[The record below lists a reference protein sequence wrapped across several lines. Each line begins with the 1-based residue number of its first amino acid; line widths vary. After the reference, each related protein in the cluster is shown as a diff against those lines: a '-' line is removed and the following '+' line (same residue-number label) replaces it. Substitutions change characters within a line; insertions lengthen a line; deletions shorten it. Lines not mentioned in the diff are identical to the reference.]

1 MLQPSPD
8 RAAAEI
14 PGHRP
19 VAGLRFE
26 GLDAARGIGA
36 LLVVFGHYNFEMW
49 PERHFFTNQSS
60 GYLVVDV
67 FFMLSGFVLAHA
79 FFDRPDFRFRDYAA
93 KRIFRLWPLHMA
105 TLAAFA
111 ALMLWSADPVSLK
124 GFALNALML
133 HNIGIGDWSTVGFNY
148 PSWSISVE
156 FVSNLAIGAVL
167 IAIPSRWPNRWLGN
181 VMLAG
186 ICIVSAAIL
195 FATVPHLDRQL
206 QNVLGGVNTGLLRGF
221 VSFPLGILA
230 YRFFT
235 ANWSWFEQTSLAR
248 TVLIGLAIILFFT
261 TLCMPGRSRA
271 DISYLPLFALF
282 ITLLA
287 CPGPFWMAVFRPFL
301 WLGKISFAL
310 YMVHMLVIKG
320 MQETGIWPQDYASGL
335 AAVILVSVLLA
346 AAAHYGVERPAYNA
360 LNGIWNRRFRPAPRR
375 RKAVNWNEEARPEQ
389 RAA

>member
-1 MLQPSPD
+1 MQQPSPD
-8 RAAAEI
+8 RAATEI
-14 PGHRP
+14 AGKRQM
-19 VAGLRFE
+19 AGLRFE

-79 FFDRPDFRFRDYAA
+79 FFDRPEFRFRDYAA

-105 TLAAFA
+105 TLMAFA
-111 ALMLWSADPVSLK
+111 VLMLWNADPVSLK
-124 GFALNALML
+124 GFALNAMML
-133 HNIGIGDWSTVGFNY
+133 HNVGVGDLSMVGFNY

-156 FVSNLAIGAVL
+156 FVSNLVIGALL
-167 IAIPSRWPNRWLGN
+167 IAVPGRWLGN

-206 QNVLGGVNTGLLRGF
+206 QNVFGGVNTGLLRGF

-230 YRFFT
+230 YRFFS
-235 ANWSWFEQTSLAR
+235 AQRGWFEQTSIAR
-248 TVLIGLAIILFFT
+248 TVLIGLAILLFFT
-261 TLCMPGRSRA
+261 TLCIPGRSKA
-271 DISYLPLFALF
+271 DIAYLPFYALF
-282 ITLLA
+282 ITLIA

-310 YMVHMLVIKG
+310 YMVHMLVIKA
-320 MQETGIWPQDYASGL
+320 MRETGAWPQDYAAGL

-346 AAAHYGVERPAYNA
+346 AGAHYGVERPTYDV
-360 LNGIWNRRFRPAPRR
+360 LNGIWSRRFRPGPRR
-375 RKAVNWNEEARPEQ
+375 RPAADWSDEAPPEQ
-389 RAA
+389 RVA